1 MFETQHY
8 LLTMRRL
15 LFTCIIATLALCFN
29 AQQSLSSVI
38 LKNGTEQKGYIK
50 HIDPTDAL
58 TIDIAGVETQIKKR
72 YCRGGSIEG

>member
-1 MFETQHY
+1 
-8 LLTMRRL
+8 
-15 LFTCIIATLALCFN
+15 
-29 AQQSLSSVI
+29 VI

-72 YCRGGSIEG
+72 YCRSGSIEG